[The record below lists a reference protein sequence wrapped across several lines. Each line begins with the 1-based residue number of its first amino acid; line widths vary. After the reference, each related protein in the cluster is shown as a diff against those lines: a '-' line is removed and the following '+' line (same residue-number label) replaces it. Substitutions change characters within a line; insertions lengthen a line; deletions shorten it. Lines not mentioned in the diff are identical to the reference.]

1 MYIGPMGV
9 RGVAEQ
15 VLLWRERPALGTKTI
30 SILLFL
36 AEGIA
41 LCLPAIANGSP
52 LLFPDSRAYYL
63 GGRAAIDKI
72 EALFSTQVGGAEAL
86 ATTVQKARGVR
97 SVFYSLFTYIP
108 ADTVSLWLVIVFQA
122 IIVASLLRLAFR
134 LACPGRE
141 RWQGTIFTIVLSLL
155 TTVSWT
161 TSNVMPDIFT
171 SIMSLGLILTIV
183 YWPQIGRWAR
193 VWVFI
198 SIAGS
203 MVMHLTNLPIAFG
216 LLVIAAGLTRRR
228 VWYER
233 ERYMVI
239 GGALLMG
246 IVAML
251 AVSVVGFKQWTLAPQ
266 SPPFLLA
273 RSIEDGPAKL
283 YLLDHCPQIDL
294 VMCHHLDKLDQGTE
308 IFIWDKNGVYSAVP
322 PEEAAQ
328 LRAEDKRIFVAA
340 ALEHPWLQGKAMVR
354 NAAVQLIAFTLHEYY
369 IPSWAAYTPTDMTL
383 HMPDQAPWQT
393 ILSIPEYIVVIAGLG
408 FIVHAWRKGF
418 LTQDRMYFIVLVIA
432 TVLLEALAGA
442 VSEPAPRYEA
452 RVIWLIPMV
461 AMLSHINR
469 RRRQA

>member
-1 MYIGPMGV
+1 MV
-9 RGVAEQ
+9 EQ
-15 VLLWRERPALGTKTI
+15 VLLRHTDPAAFSAKTI
-30 SILLFL
+30 GILLFV
-36 AEGIA
+36 AETIA
-41 LCLPAIANGSP
+41 LCLPAVANGSP

-72 EALFSTQVGGAEAL
+72 DALFGRRSGYAEAL

-108 ADTVSLWLVIVFQA
+108 ADTVSLWLVVVFQA
-122 IIVASLLRLAFR
+122 FIVASLLRLVFH
-134 LACPGRE
+134 LACPGWE
-141 RWQGTIFTIVLSLL
+141 RWKGTIFTIVLSLL
-155 TTVSWT
+155 TTVSWA

-183 YWPQIGRWAR
+183 YWRQIGRWAR
-193 VWVFI
+193 LGVFI

-203 MVMHLTNLPIAFG
+203 IVMHLTNLPIAFG
-216 LLVIAAGLTRRR
+216 LLVIAAGLTRRHI
-228 VWYER
+228 WYER

-246 IVAML
+246 IVMML
-251 AVSVVGFKQWTLAPQ
+251 AVSVIGFKQWTLAPQ

-308 IFIWDKNGVYSAVP
+308 IFIWGKNGVYSAVP

-328 LRAEDKRIFVAA
+328 LRAEDKPIFMAA

-369 IPSWAAYTPTDMTL
+369 IPSWAAYTSSDMTL
-383 HMPDQAPWQT
+383 HIARQAPWQT

-408 FIVHAWRKGF
+408 FIVHAWRRGS
-418 LTQDRMYFIVLVIA
+418 LTRDRKHFVVLVIA
-432 TVLLEALAGA
+432 TVLLEAFVGA

-461 AMLSHINR
+461 AMLAYVNS